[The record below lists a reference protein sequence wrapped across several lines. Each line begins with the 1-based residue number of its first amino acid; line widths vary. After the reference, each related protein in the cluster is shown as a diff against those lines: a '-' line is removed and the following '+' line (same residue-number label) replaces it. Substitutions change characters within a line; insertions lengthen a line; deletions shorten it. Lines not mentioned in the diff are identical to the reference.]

1 MKNILKT
8 TYLTVI
14 VCLLLLSVTSCEDFL
29 EAPLPPEK
37 ITADKVFGTPGAIEM
52 AMLGVYRNASI
63 YYGSGQLAY
72 REDQLADN
80 LCANPPLSSDI
91 MSTSQYDASNSSSL
105 SNTWSGP
112 YAAIF
117 QANNMLVNLAIAT
130 AHITDEQ
137 RDQYKAQT
145 LFLRA
150 LMYFELVKLYGDVPL
165 ILEPDPTVSKTKA
178 RTPKAEV
185 YVSIIADLKEVLG
198 LLPATNIPGLD
209 ARRCANKYVAEA
221 LLARVYLSMGDY
233 ANAETAAT
241 DVINS
246 SNYSLETDLDA
257 VLMRRSAEIIFGI
270 DGALLQAPN
279 NCWFYGSMGMPIF
292 YPGFPMPNMYA
303 YSGWGCLTKSAID
316 EYEADDQRFA
326 TWFSYSREKNVFSVK
341 YKYNYFFQEEADA
354 DPQDFCVLRLSEM
367 YLIRAE
373 AKARKSSPD
382 LQGAAED
389 LNQVRT
395 KHGGLPG
402 ITAGSQSEML
412 TALEHENRVEF
423 MCEGHRWYDL
433 VRTNRADAVLSQL
446 DYKTGWAAHKVL
458 LPVPA
463 KELINNTSLVQNPGY

>member
-1 MKNILKT
+1 MKNKYKT

-37 ITADKVFGTPGAIEM
+37 ITTDKVFGSAGTLEM
-52 AMLGVYRNASI
+52 AMLGVYTKATN
-63 YYGSGQLAY
+63 YYGAGQFVYCA
-72 REDQLADN
+72 DQLADN
-80 LCANPPLSSDI
+80 LSANPPLASDI
-91 MSTSQYDASNSSSL
+91 MSTSEYDASNSSSL
-105 SNTWSGP
+105 SNTWSQP
-112 YAAIF
+112 YAAIYE
-117 QANNMLVNLAIAT
+117 ANTMLLNLPTAT
-130 AHITDEQ
+130 AKITDEE
-137 RDQYKAQT
+137 RDHYMAQA

-150 LMYFELVKLYGDVPL
+150 LMYFELVRLYGDVPL

-185 YVSIIADLKEVLG
+185 FASVIADLKEAMD
-198 LLPATNIPGLD
+198 LLPATNISGLD

-221 LLARVYLSMGDY
+221 LLARVYLFMGDY
-233 ANAETAAT
+233 ANAETSAT
-241 DVINS
+241 NVINS
-246 SNYSLETDLDA
+246 GNYSLETDLTA
-257 VLMRRSAEIIFGI
+257 VLMRRSTEIIFAM
-270 DGALLQAPN
+270 DGAMIDFPN
-279 NCWFYGSMGMPIF
+279 SCFYYGLYGMPNF
-292 YPGFPMPNMYA
+292 YQDAPEPYA
-303 YSGWGCLTKSAID
+303 NEYSGWGCLTQSAIN
-316 EYEADDQRFA
+316 EYESDDQRFA
-326 TWFSYSREKNVFSVK
+326 TWFTYSAEENVFSIK
-341 YKYNYFFQEEADA
+341 YPYNIFYQELADA

-395 KHGGLPG
+395 IHGGLTG
-402 ITAGSQSEML
+402 ISAGSQSEML

-446 DYKTGWAAHKVL
+446 EYKTGWEAHKVL

-463 KELINNTSLVQNPGY
+463 KELINNTNLVPNPGY